1 MDEDELLSQDGINP
15 ARLLRIRIEARK
27 KKAKTY
33 CAYAILAYSH
43 LFALAF
49 WGSLVAGFYFYGF
62 SGEGDWTCYAL
73 NDEQLVPWDAS
84 MGDRSDDYHNVNA
97 NFGVICIW
105 GFIDYLCV
113 YLIFLYLASAKEPNE
128 VVTLPI
134 VVTALSHFVHFITM
148 MILRWRHAGKV
159 CSGDYLDTPNR
170 YSLFD
175 AQEPYLHN
183 AGSFIYYA
191 ILSQFLMMVVGIT
204 GAIMLVGIV
213 EHH

>member
-1 MDEDELLSQDGINP
+1 M
-15 ARLLRIRIEARK
+15 
-27 KKAKTY
+27 KAKTV

-43 LFALAF
+43 LFTLAF
-49 WGSLVAGFYFYGF
+49 WGSIVTGFYFYGF
-62 SGEGDWTCYAL
+62 KGEGDWTCYAL
-73 NDEQLVPWDAS
+73 NDDSLVPWNSS

-97 NFGVICIW
+97 NFDVICIW
-105 GFIDYLCV
+105 GFIDYLSV
-113 YLIFLYLASAKEPNE
+113 YLIFLYLAFAKDVHEIIA
-128 VVTLPI
+128 LPI
-134 VVTALSHFVHFITM
+134 TVVGFSHFAHFLTM

-191 ILSQFLMMVVGIT
+191 IMSQFLMLVVGIT
-204 GAIMLVGIV
+204 GTATFVGMV
-213 EHH
+213 EG